1 MILKVK
7 CKNCPVSNC
16 LIQYCSP
23 SWQTTIDSQKGQ
35 IRYKKGQYI
44 IIEGSPVYGIF
55 FINQGKVKVVS
66 NGFNDRLQIVRLAN
80 NGHLLGHRGY
90 GGEIYPISAIAI
102 EDSNI
107 CFVDNDTLYKAFM
120 ANPKF
125 TFEMMMFY
133 SRELRKTEI
142 RIKYLAQMTVREKV
156 AEAILFIKDSFES
169 ENNKKIVNDIIL
181 TREEIAGIA
190 GTNTEQV
197 SRFISEFKNS
207 NILETEGK
215 KIIIK
220 DEKKL
225 RKMIEN
231 YESSFKQFQKQR

>member
-1 MILKVK
+1 MITKKK
-7 CKNCPVSNC
+7 CNNCSNRTC
-16 LIQYCSP
+16 LIQFCSP
-23 SWQTTIDSQKGQ
+23 AWQTIIDSKRTQ

-66 NGFNDRLQIVRLAN
+66 SGLNDKMQIVRLAN
-80 NGHLLGHRGY
+80 DGQLLGHRGY
-90 GGEIYPISAIAI
+90 GGETYPISAIAI
-102 EDSNI
+102 EDSDI
-107 CFVDNDTLYKAFM
+107 CFVDNDTLYDAFM

-156 AEAILFIKDSFES
+156 AMALLFIKDSFES
-169 ENNKKIVNDIIL
+169 DNNKGEQNIIL
-181 TREEIAGIA
+181 TREEIASIT
-190 GTNTEQV
+190 GTNTDQI
-197 SRFISEFKNS
+197 SRFISEFRS
-207 NILETEGK
+207 SDILETSGK

-220 DEKKL
+220 DERKL
-225 RKMIEN
+225 RKMIES
-231 YESSFKQFQKQR
+231 YENSLKLFRRK